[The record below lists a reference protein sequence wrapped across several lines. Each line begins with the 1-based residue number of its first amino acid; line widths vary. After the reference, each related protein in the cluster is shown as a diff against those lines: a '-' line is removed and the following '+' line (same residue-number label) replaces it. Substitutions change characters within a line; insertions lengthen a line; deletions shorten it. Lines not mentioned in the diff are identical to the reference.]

1 MVRIEDPTG
10 AGRGKDTRVVG
21 IAHKCEG
28 VSTNTP
34 KLIVDHILESRTV
47 IRVDPRARQAPGRRE
62 CGVGSTKTDRWL
74 YRAAC
79 YARPIIAAES
89 ETDIGSSF
97 DYVWRQIES
106 HVIHELPGPKASC
119 IVGEVCVDIC
129 REVEYERIYGVRLR
143 REETKSKLTPADN
156 GFVHKLGRR
165 RPSPIHCQ
173 VLRCPEGIHKVRG
186 IRETRAAAVHRIT
199 VGVLFA
205 IRPSDIKAVL
215 VIDAKIN
222 FRDKIVLP
230 FLLRRVEQKSRNI
243 QSVAGRA
250 VTVRLRHRVY
260 VVHQNRI
267 KRNACTRSNII
278 GIDTICSYGNA
289 TNRSNRV
296 SARIDLTDAV
306 CSAPDP
312 SENPR
317 TCYRGEDRPRL

>member
-106 HVIHELPGPKASC
+106 HVIHELRSEEHTSELQSQSNLVCRLLLEKKKRD
-119 IVGEVCVDIC
+119 EV
-129 REVEYERIYGVRLR
+129 
-143 REETKSKLTPADN
+143 
-156 GFVHKLGRR
+156 
-165 RPSPIHCQ
+165 
-173 VLRCPEGIHKVRG
+173 
-186 IRETRAAAVHRIT
+186 
-199 VGVLFA
+199 
-205 IRPSDIKAVL
+205 
-215 VIDAKIN
+215 
-222 FRDKIVLP
+222 
-230 FLLRRVEQKSRNI
+230 
-243 QSVAGRA
+243 
-250 VTVRLRHRVY
+250 
-260 VVHQNRI
+260 
-267 KRNACTRSNII
+267 II
-278 GIDTICSYGNA
+278 GHAKLY
-289 TNRSNRV
+289 RS
-296 SARIDLTDAV
+296 AM
-306 CSAPDP
+306 
-312 SENPR
+312 
-317 TCYRGEDRPRL
+317 